1 MGRPGWR
8 SNRASDVSIELVHE
22 TVNTPGPRG
31 TEESSFVVVWPVQKS
46 VYSGGNGS
54 RDSPKASLCGASVME
69 TCVLIPKEFS
79 LALANDRSNYKGLFK
94 NDSGSLVTDV
104 RISVWSN
111 VLIPAGTLIYPFQ
124 GSIRFDKIDL
134 YSLLDDNDVSNG
146 PLVLTPRYPSL
157 ILPIILLIRYLH

>member
-1 MGRPGWR
+1 
-8 SNRASDVSIELVHE
+8 
-22 TVNTPGPRG
+22 
-31 TEESSFVVVWPVQKS
+31 
-46 VYSGGNGS
+46 
-54 RDSPKASLCGASVME
+54 ME

-134 YSLLDDNDVSNG
+134 YSLLDDNDVSNAFILDLRLIFPIF
-146 PLVLTPRYPSL
+146 PLIFPLEFIQISYL
-157 ILPIILLIRYLH
+157 IS

>member
-1 MGRPGWR
+1 M
-8 SNRASDVSIELVHE
+8 
-22 TVNTPGPRG
+22 
-31 TEESSFVVVWPVQKS
+31 WPVQKS
-46 VYSGGNGS
+46 VYNGGDN
-54 RDSPKASLCGASVME
+54 DSCNIPKASLYGASVME

-146 PLVLTPRYPSL
+146 FILDLRLISAIFPLIFFFGIYLNILFDILNILLVLKKYVQHYS
-157 ILPIILLIRYLH
+157 

>member
-1 MGRPGWR
+1 
-8 SNRASDVSIELVHE
+8 
-22 TVNTPGPRG
+22 
-31 TEESSFVVVWPVQKS
+31 
-46 VYSGGNGS
+46 
-54 RDSPKASLCGASVME
+54 ME

-79 LALANDRSNYKGLFK
+79 LVLANDRSNYKGLFK

-134 YSLLDDNDVSNG
+134 YSLLDDNDVSKMS
-146 PLVLTPRYPSL
+146 LRVFMFLQQSMLIDRY
-157 ILPIILLIRYLH
+157 IV